1 MVDVNA
7 RFRYDGNFGP
17 LQAQVKSLTRDIHLL
32 NASFIAMDK
41 AAMATKRNL
50 AESFVSN
57 VNATG
62 QFKASF
68 VDLTS
73 ATEQFGRAIE
83 KRTLTLREY
92 FREARKVYQQDS
104 RAARLAERQVQF
116 RQAQLLGM
124 GTGPNGRTQGIV
136 VRPLSIDTSD
146 YTTKMQLAAEK
157 YAIFNRL
164 VDDGATK
171 LINWG
176 KNTQWAG
183 RQLTIGLTMPLVLF
197 GAAVS
202 KTFRD
207 VDKELTRF
215 AKVYGSDLAGA
226 NAKATEDMKRQIQSL
241 AIEYSRAYGIA
252 AKETAALAADL
263 AATGLEGEKLTSAIA
278 QTTRLAVLGEVD
290 RQEAMQTTLALQ
302 SAFQQST
309 KDLAES
315 INFLNAV
322 ENQTSASLADFT
334 AAIPKAGPVVRQLGG
349 DVKDLAVMLTAMREG
364 GIPAAEAANAI
375 KSGLASMINPTKA
388 ASERLAKLGVDI
400 QGIVNRNRGELMPT
414 LMEFGGVL
422 NQLDSFARAK
432 VIEELFGKYQFA
444 RISAL
449 FDNLN
454 RQGSQTAEV
463 MQLMG
468 ASSADLAKLANKEI
482 GALTESLS
490 MRFTR
495 AVEGFKASLLPI
507 GEVLTSAF
515 IPFIE
520 GATTVIGKMVDIFN
534 ALPEPVKNAGKFL
547 IGLTAAAGP
556 LIMLAG
562 VFGNFLGYMTKGV
575 LQLNNFARR
584 LMGLPVERLEILDDQ
599 TIAAARATDLLTDSF
614 RREASSLETLNVQLR
629 NYIANL
635 RNAAITTP
643 GVFAPGS
650 PARTGRTVRRS
661 TGGDIPGYGGGDKVP
676 ALLEPGE
683 FVVRKEVASKNRGF
697 LRDLNSG
704 KVRRYNDGGNVEDNN
719 QTRSSNQNSNS
730 KHFAHSISTQNGQYL
745 AVGFNID
752 SSMNLDLNNG
762 SGRVVPSEYI
772 SQIMMP
778 GATDKMER
786 EFIRAG
792 VPAAIA
798 REYAIGYRDAM
809 VSSLNNWASSN
820 PERLLND
827 RVVYE
832 LTDELMRTNPN
843 GSETIKRAQNAVN
856 IGSRIVANIPVPQ
869 KSLDGLKSEGIDVD
883 NARPYLR
890 PQDFERETGI
900 NLGLRPGQ
908 GLTEQRPGAGWA
920 IKHIPASGG
929 RPEYVVMREWNPEER
944 RWGKAYNIYTPQ
956 NNEIGNPLFRSKGG
970 GRSNY
975 SSTIE
980 PRVPSV
986 RTPVVRTV
994 RPTTPPLVSSRP
1006 SSTLGPRGR
1015 IAAGMH
1021 PTSRFGPRPIV
1032 RAMPGEVMLP
1042 PTAYADNGAI
1052 VDKDGSVSP
1061 LQQRRGM
1068 MGSSL
1073 MNIGFAGSMLA
1084 GMTAMN
1090 GEVTAATSALT
1101 AFTTALMV
1109 AGTAIEMGQMFGG
1122 RGRGAAGSGLLGM
1135 GRAGA
1140 AMGAKGGAMRAAGAA
1155 SGGIGGFF
1163 KSGAGMGMMGA
1174 GRALAFAGGPWGM
1187 AIAAALA
1194 VAVAGVVQ
1202 FNRIMENMRQSA
1214 KASFAEATQSAEYFG
1229 IELGRSAERAQE
1241 FGDIVES
1248 LGLTAAATADQIDE
1262 DFVQR
1267 VGTDY
1272 ESLISRIK
1280 GSTDIQSVGNDL
1292 KLAYSSMIAQG
1303 FGADEAKAIVEEVA
1317 RQAEQRPVYLNIK
1330 GNLESLGDDPEKVAN
1345 SIAEGAIKGLQFARQ
1360 QVQKGIQDEMVGSI
1374 GITGGEGY
1382 LGSAAYDFIGGINP
1396 LKALPHLFGGDQG
1409 QFLDFAG
1416 TFDEMKDWF
1425 GRMTDPTKRFSVE
1438 TQAAFATVTNAG
1450 EMFGASMNTL
1460 FEQFKQFPSET
1471 GPAIQTVLGYVEQL
1485 DEGQREAFDT
1495 AVAKNFTENVADP
1508 ALLLFYEQ
1516 LGTTNEDLA
1525 LKMKL
1530 AQAASLGLSDGLSG
1544 LMNQGNLT
1552 AAAVDELIQKVIML
1566 DNLNVQ
1572 MDIEIDKG
1580 IDALKKQS
1588 KEATAAYDDKIKAEE
1603 KYIKKLDKEA
1613 ETAQENHDAYMDSL
1627 EDESRALDDRAE
1639 KIQENAEKQQEL
1651 IDKKIKS
1658 LQLSQEE
1665 ATFEQ
1670 QQRQRAF
1677 GVLGALMSG
1686 DTGAYETARLEYVQ
1700 AQEDRQRELAIQ
1712 GLEDRKEKIAD
1723 EAEAK
1728 LDAIDKEKKAIEDR
1742 ARAAQDAHE
1751 AYLKQNEENQEA
1763 AEKRIA
1769 KTERERNKV
1778 EKAIQQQI
1786 NLLEQYKAQ
1795 GYLTEEQVK
1804 ELNIKLQKMGQK
1816 LPAGV
1821 RTAVEKISKEM
1832 FGPNG
1837 DYTRIVNGL
1846 VEEMAKALNV
1856 SPDQVRTMLGDTLTG
1871 QYPATPSSVGN
1882 QGTWWSRTSNAYTGR
1897 TGESPIPGRASGGR
1911 IEGPG
1916 TPTSDSILARLSRG
1930 EYVVKADSVR
1940 KLGTGTLDYINSTG
1954 RIPGFAQ
1961 GSPGGVGAG
1970 QTAGGMWGT
1979 GPNAMTVLSIRALQD
1994 LYGKA
1999 VDDIKNTNT
2008 TTTTPATNV
2017 PTGEG
2022 SQWLANFLSS
2032 MGLSGEQLR
2041 VAYAIAMRESSGQPG
2056 LTSTMDGNGYGLFQV
2071 QFGVGHANTLNT
2083 VLGSSVTDNESDRQK
2098 FAQLMF
2104 DAQNN
2109 FKVMMYMSKN
2119 MEDLGAWGLHSWR
2132 NPTLNTRDYSG
2143 WTSSQH
2149 QSWIMEPFLRYYAS
2163 FPGVD
2168 PSYAGTTTTT
2178 TTTGGSTAG
2187 QAAVNFATSQQGKPY
2202 SMTATPPSSWDCSK
2216 LTAWAWAVATGADP
2230 SRGYYD
2236 GGAKV
2241 RLTPYSHTQ
2250 ANEIQKRVIGNGGP
2264 ISGLVPGDI
2273 LYFRGTNGQSG
2284 GHTSM
2289 YVGNNQVFEASSPSV
2304 GLRYADLNNSWNQQY
2319 FAWGGSPPG
2328 YAEGGLVD
2336 PNAPSGDMPRGKFKN
2351 LIPGFR
2357 YGGSADRQEYA
2368 ASQRT
2373 TYFGGTPTAAYA
2385 RPSAYYYSTPAWTPY
2400 NKGLPPQYKN
2410 PVPTGRMAGTTKPYS
2425 TSGAYTA
2432 DTATMYSQNYSHKL
2446 PAYATTG
2453 AHLSYLAA
2461 KANKNFGDTTGG
2473 RKWKQIASMLA
2484 SPFNTPAKQRLTS
2497 ASRGMPTTEYWRT
2510 LSREQKDWLIR
2521 YATTGKGTG
2530 WTGAKPF
2537 RILPWIGRPQDR
2549 NIPTSRFVDRVDY
2562 PTALNA
2568 YPNTVTIGQ
2577 DGVAPTAPGFSDFN
2591 DGRVGISTNKSPYGL
2606 IPGTNI
2612 PVPRPPGAPAT
2623 SAYPMGWD
2631 TTTRVPMDRP
2641 AKPSGSNYIWDPQRH
2656 MWISAENVGAGTSW
2670 GWPWDGS
2677 GTKDNIQSP
2686 IRFKPGMTPD
2696 TTRTSPQE
2704 RYPIGM
2710 SGIYL
2715 GTRTWLGRT
2724 LDKFS
2729 SGQTLSLGE
2738 RSSLNNLYE
2747 MLSPAE
2753 KSKLVAEMYRRS
2765 LSSEGSISLR
2775 SLNEIS
2781 NLERGSSLRTLTNE
2795 TGGEFDLIRRRNGG
2809 IIPGFKYGGNV
2820 GGGAYTRTS
2829 WWSADRAET
2838 AANNNV
2844 YAGGWTPK
2852 TKYYGSTTT
2861 SSNSPSYTTT
2871 SNLTGPYHLEQVVAR
2886 SNKRG
2891 REWWETGK
2899 RKSTIN
2905 SIMRGTGEINSAQ
2918 RSALAYALS
2927 KYGVS
2932 LQEGNQLSWKRLT
2945 RAQKDEIF
2953 NATQV
2958 SPQRYTPGSS
2968 FSSPSITSSI
2978 TGPQARG
2985 EGTMP
2990 YDASWWTNSESEA
3003 KAKVRGIAGG
3013 ANRWMIEHFLD
3024 TNGHHSYRIVP
3035 RAADNRPWWQKMLQP
3050 AYDDGAGHL
3059 KGLYNYKKGGT
3070 SPDNILARVST
3081 GEYIMSAPAV
3091 SAIGVRNMDM
3101 INSGQLPGFNTGG
3114 LVKDPR
3120 FKLPRNKKIGK
3131 ISDASTMVREGDRV
3145 EYNINIDVA
3154 ETNASA
3160 DEIANKVMRQLKVN
3174 ENSRRLRANG

>member
-1 MVDVNA
+1 MMVDVNA

-17 LQAQVKSLTRDIHLL
+17 LQAQVKALTRDIHLL

-41 AAMATKRNL
+41 AAMATKRSL

-73 ATEQFGRAIE
+73 ATEQFGRSIE
-83 KRTLTLREY
+83 RRTLTLREY

-116 RQAQLLGM
+116 RQAQLLGL

-226 NAKATEDMKRQIQSL
+226 NAKATEEMKRQIQSL

-375 KSGLASMINPTKA
+375 KSGLAAMINPTKA

-520 GATTVIGKMVDIFN
+520 GATTVISKMVDIFN

-599 TIAAARATDLLTDSF
+599 TIAAAKATDLLTDSF

-635 RNAAITTP
+635 RNAAVTTP

-704 KVRRYNDGGNVEDNN
+704 RVRKYQGGGEAENVEADSGLGRSHVAKAEDSRGRKIFGGLISLEN
-719 QTRSSNQNSNS
+719 QGYNQAIEQLPGVFPGKNQPVTFQEFERAREKLRQHISSMPSDQIPRYMADAMASMDADYNFYTSQGRENASRVFKEELSKRMAGGTLTVLPKSLASQKDSIFEQERSRLLAILMETDDPDIIRRDLVDSVLGKGRYEGRPVGYAGPTGRMVLLGGRVGTGDKFGKARSSLITSLYEAEAGAPGESRRGNRQVPVRETIDLLRD
-730 KHFAHSISTQNGQYL
+730 KDISVY
-745 AVGFNID
+745 
-752 SSMNLDLNNG
+752 S
-762 SGRVVPSEYI
+762 
-772 SQIMMP
+772 P
-778 GATDKMER
+778 GY
-786 EFIRAG
+786 RAG
-792 VPAAIA
+792 
-798 REYAIGYRDAM
+798 REQAQ
-809 VSSLNNWASSN
+809 AS
-820 PERLLND
+820 D
-827 RVVYE
+827 
-832 LTDELMRTNPN
+832 T
-843 GSETIKRAQNAVN
+843 
-856 IGSRIVANIPVPQ
+856 
-869 KSLDGLKSEGIDVD
+869 
-883 NARPYLR
+883 
-890 PQDFERETGI
+890 
-900 NLGLRPGQ
+900 
-908 GLTEQRPGAGWA
+908 
-920 IKHIPASGG
+920 
-929 RPEYVVMREWNPEER
+929 
-944 RWGKAYNIYTPQ
+944 
-956 NNEIGNPLFRSKGG
+956 
-970 GRSNY
+970 
-975 SSTIE
+975 
-980 PRVPSV
+980 V
-986 RTPVVRTV
+986 R
-994 RPTTPPLVSSRP
+994 RPTTPTRP
-1006 SSTLGPRGR
+1006 TRPTTPTRPTGALGPRGR

-1021 PTSRFGPRPIV
+1021 PGMRFPIGRGPRPIV
-1032 RAMPGEVMLP
+1032 RAMPDELLLP
-1042 PTAYADNGAI
+1042 PTVYADNGAI

-1109 AGTAIEMGQMFGG
+1109 AGTAIEMGRMFGG
-1122 RGRGAAGSGLLGM
+1122 RGRGAAGSGLFGM

-1155 SGGIGGFF
+1155 SGGIGGFL

-1229 IELGRSAERAQE
+1229 IELGRTAERAQE

-1248 LGLTAAATADQIDE
+1248 LGLTASATADQIDE

-1267 VGTDY
+1267 VGADY

-1280 GSTDIQSVGNDL
+1280 GSADIQSVGNDL

-1330 GNLESLGDDPEKVAN
+1330 GNLESLGDDPEKIAN
-1345 SIAEGAIKGLQFARQ
+1345 SIAEGSIKGLQFARQ

-1374 GITGGEGY
+1374 GISGGEGY

-2041 VAYAIAMRESSGQPG
+2041 VAYAIAMRESSGRPN
-2056 LTSTMDGNGYGLFQV
+2056 LVSTMDGNGYGLFQI

-2083 VLGSSVTDNESDRQK
+2083 VLGSNVTDNESDRQK

-2109 FKVMMYMSKN
+2109 FKVMMHMSRN

-2132 NPTLNTRDYSG
+2132 NPTLNTRDYSK
-2143 WTSSQH
+2143 WTASQH
-2149 QSWIMEPFLRYYAS
+2149 QAWIMEPFLKYYAS

-2168 PSYAGTTTTT
+2168 PSYTGTTTTT
-2178 TTTGGSTAG
+2178 TTGASTAG

-2236 GGAKV
+2236 GAAKV

-2273 LYFRGTNGQSG
+2273 LYFRGMNSQSG

-2289 YVGNNQVFEASSPSV
+2289 YVGNGQVFEAASPSL
-2304 GLRYADLNNSWNQQY
+2304 GLKFEDVNNSWNQQY

-2328 YAEGGLVD
+2328 YAEGGLIGEEH
-2336 PNAPSGDMPRGKFKN
+2336 PIGDKPKGSLKKF
-2351 LIPGFR
+2351 IPGFR

-2373 TYFGGTPTAAYA
+2373 SYYGGTPTSAYS
-2385 RPSAYYYSTPAWTPY
+2385 RPSASYYSTPAWTPY
-2400 NKGLPPQYKN
+2400 NKGLKPQYQN

-2484 SPFNTPAKQRLTS
+2484 SPYNTPAKQRLSS
-2497 ASRGMPTTEYWRT
+2497 ASRGIPTTEYWRT

-2521 YATTGKGTG
+2521 YATTGNGTG
-2530 WTGAKPF
+2530 WTGNKPF
-2537 RILPWIGRPQDR
+2537 RIMPWIGTPQAR

-2623 SAYPMGWD
+2623 SGYPMGWD
-2631 TTTRVPMDRP
+2631 VTTRVPMDRP
-2641 AKPSGSNYIWDPQRH
+2641 AKPSGSNYIWDPQRA
-2656 MWISAENVGAGTSW
+2656 MWISTENVGAGTSW

-2677 GTKDNIQSP
+2677 GTKDNMQSP

-2704 RYPIGM
+2704 QYPIGM
-2710 SGIYL
+2710 SGLYL
-2715 GTRTWLGRT
+2715 GTSTWLGRT

-2729 SGQTLSLGE
+2729 SGQPLSLEEKG
-2738 RSSLNNLYE
+2738 SLNNLYE
-2747 MLSPAE
+2747 MLGPIE
-2753 KSKLVAEMYRRS
+2753 RNKLVAEMYRRS
-2765 LSSEGSISLR
+2765 LTPEGSISLR

-2781 NLERGSSLRTLTNE
+2781 NIERGAYLRTLNNE
-2795 TGGEFDLIRRRNGG
+2795 TGYELDLIRRRSGG
-2809 IIPGFKYGGNV
+2809 IIPGFRAGG
-2820 GGGAYTRTS
+2820 YI
-2829 WWSADRAET
+2829 SADRAET
-2838 AANNNV
+2838 AANNNI
-2844 YAGGWTPK
+2844 YAGGWKPRTTYFGGTP
-2852 TKYYGSTTT
+2852 TASNYTSSSTT
-2861 SSNSPSYTTT
+2861 S
-2871 SNLTGPYHLEQVVAR
+2871 SNLTGPYHLEKVVER

-2891 REWWETGK
+2891 REWWETGR

-2905 SIMRGTGEINSAQ
+2905 SIMRGTGEINAAQ

-2932 LQEGNQLSWKRLT
+2932 LQEGNELSWKRLT
-2945 RAQKDEIF
+2945 RAQKDAIF

-2958 SPQRYTPGSS
+2958 SPQRYMPG
-2968 FSSPSITSSI
+2968 TSAFTSQP
-2978 TGPQARG
+2978 TASMVGPQARD
-2985 EGTMP
+2985 EGTIP
-2990 YDASWWTNSESEA
+2990 YDKNWWTNYESEA
-3003 KAKVRGIAGG
+3003 KAMVRGLPGG
-3013 ANRWMIEHFLD
+3013 ANKWMIEHFLD
-3024 TNGHHSYRIVP
+3024 SNAHHSYRIVP
-3035 RAADNRPWWQKMLQP
+3035 RAADNRPWWQKMLRP

-3059 KGLYNYKKGGT
+3059 KGLYNYRKGGT
-3070 SPDNILARVST
+3070 SPDNILARVSN

-3091 SAIGVRNMDM
+3091 SAIGVKNMDM
-3101 INSGQLPGFNTGG
+3101 INSGQLPGFNAGG

-3120 FKLPRNKKIGK
+3120 FKLPKNRKIGK

-3174 ENSRRLRANG
+3174 ENSRRLRSNG